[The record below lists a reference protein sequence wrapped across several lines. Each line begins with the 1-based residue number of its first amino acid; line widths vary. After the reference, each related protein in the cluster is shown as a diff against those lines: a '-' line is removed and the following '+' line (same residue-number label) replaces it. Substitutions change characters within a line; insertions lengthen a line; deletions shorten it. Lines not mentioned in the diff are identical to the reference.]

1 MSATYLCHRKQLEL
15 QIPNNDTDLISF
27 QFRSFLLKFKKYSP
41 QLGVINTNI
50 NKKNASFPVFELD
63 KNQIQNIPKHSRCK
77 AIKLQGHLY
86 WGVEP

>member
-27 QFRSFLLKFKKYSP
+27 QFRSFLLKFKKYPLNWALS
-41 QLGVINTNI
+41 II
-50 NKKNASFPVFELD
+50 NKKASFPVFELD